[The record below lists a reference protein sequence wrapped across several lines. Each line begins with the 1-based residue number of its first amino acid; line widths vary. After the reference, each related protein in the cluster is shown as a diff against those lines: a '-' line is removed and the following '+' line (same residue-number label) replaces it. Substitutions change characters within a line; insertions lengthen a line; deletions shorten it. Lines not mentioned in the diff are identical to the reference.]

1 MSSLRRIASVFLVSA
16 VTLGT
21 GVSALARKPVKK
33 TAPKAAVATADE
45 PTPIP
50 RMPVVVG
57 GRRRGPGATPP
68 AASPTPALTPGLSPT
83 PTPTPPGPTATPTA
97 PSTPTPTPTS
107 APAIVIRLRAVDWQW
122 DFYGVP
128 GQPDGGPDATLR
140 LGQTYELHVY
150 NGGIPDTPAHRF
162 SGNSALGISGFGPL
176 EVDGPEYVVTFR
188 PAVVGAFSYIC
199 SESTCGVGHD
209 NMQGLITI
217 RP

>member
-1 MSSLRRIASVFLVSA
+1 LSSLRRIASVLLVSA

-33 TAPKAAVATADE
+33 TAPKAALATADE

-57 GRRRGPGATPP
+57 GRRRPPGATPP
-68 AASPTPALTPGLSPT
+68 VPISTLTPTPVSPSPTA
-83 PTPTPPGPTATPTA
+83 TPTPPGPTPTP
-97 PSTPTPTPTS
+97 PSTPTPTPTG

-122 DFYGVP
+122 DFYDVP